1 MWRRALAV
9 FAVFGLIT
17 GLALADDITGKV
29 KKVDAEKNTIT
40 IDLPTGDRKT
50 FDVAKDADIYTIG
63 KGKKNKPGPKEGI
76 EGGLKNVK
84 EDSSVSLMTIKK
96 GDREI
101 VISIK
106 VEAQG
111 KKK

>member
-1 MWRRALAV
+1 MWRRLPGVCAV
-9 FAVFGLIT
+9 FSLMA
-17 GLALADDITGKV
+17 GLAFADDITGKV
-29 KKVDAEKNTIT
+29 KKVDTDKNTIT
-40 IDLPTGDRKT
+40 VDLPTGDQKT
-50 FDVAKDADIYTIG
+50 YEVAKDADIYTVG

-76 EGGLKNVK
+76 EGGLKGVK
-84 EDSSVSLMTIKK
+84 EDSSVSMGTIKK

-106 VEAQG
+106 VEA

>member
-1 MWRRALAV
+1 MLRRVLGV
-9 FAVFGLIT
+9 VVVFGLMA

-29 KKVDAEKNTIT
+29 KKVDTEKNTIT
-40 IDLPTGDRKT
+40 VDLPTGDQKT
-50 FDVAKDADIYTIG
+50 FEVSKDADIYSVG

-76 EGGLKNVK
+76 EGGLKGVK
-84 EDSSVSLMTIKK
+84 EDSSVTMGTIKK

-106 VEAQG
+106 VEPG

>member
-1 MWRRALAV
+1 MWRRLLGVCAV
-9 FAVFGLIT
+9 FALIG
-17 GLALADDITGKV
+17 GLAFADDIVGKV
-29 KKVDAEKNTIT
+29 KKTDTEKNTIT
-40 IDLPTGDRKT
+40 VDLPTGDQKIYE
-50 FDVAKDADIYTIG
+50 VAKDADIYTIG

-76 EGGLKNVK
+76 EGGLKGVK
-84 EDSSVSLMTIKK
+84 EDSSVSMGTIKK

-106 VEAQG
+106 VEA

>member
-1 MWRRALAV
+1 MLRKLLGIC
-9 FAVFGLIT
+9 AVFGLMA

-40 IDLPTGDRKT
+40 VDLPTGDQKT
-50 FDVAKDADIYTIG
+50 FEVAKDADIYTTG

-76 EGGLKNVK
+76 EGGLKGVK
-84 EDSSVSLMTIKK
+84 EDSSVTIGTIKK

-106 VEAQG
+106 VEPG

>member
-1 MWRRALAV
+1 MWRRLVGVCAV
-9 FAVFGLIT
+9 FALMA
-17 GLALADDITGKV
+17 GLAFADDITGKV

-40 IDLPTGDRKT
+40 VDLPTGDQKT
-50 FDVAKDADIYTIG
+50 YEVAKDADIYTVG

-76 EGGLKNVK
+76 EGGLKGVKDDSNV
-84 EDSSVSLMTIKK
+84 SMGTIKK
-96 GDREI
+96 GDREL

-106 VEAQG
+106 VEG